1 MNALEV
7 KGLCKNYKEFQL
19 KDVSFCLPKGFV
31 MEYIGENGAGKTTTL
46 NLITHLCHQD
56 AGMVSIGGITYE
68 EDTRRYLESIG
79 FIGDESYFPGTFR
92 LKDVKAVC
100 KMMYSS
106 FQEDKFDQMVENW
119 KLPAKTRIA
128 NYSRGMKVKLMFAS
142 VLSRDTSI
150 LILDEATN
158 GLDPV
163 MRAEVI
169 EMLQEY
175 IMDGEH
181 SILFSTHVL
190 DDLEQIADYIVF
202 IHRGEI
208 LLNQT
213 KEELLESYVMVRGD
227 VADLNEGRR
236 RKMIGMI
243 QGAYG
248 FEGLLRSRD
257 AEGFGSMFAIEPA
270 DIDHIMLHYIKN
282 GGKENACR

>member
-1 MNALEV
+1 
-7 KGLCKNYKEFQL
+7 
-19 KDVSFCLPKGFV
+19 
-31 MEYIGENGAGKTTTL
+31 
-46 NLITHLCHQD
+46 
-56 AGMVSIGGITYE
+56 
-68 EDTRRYLESIG
+68 
-79 FIGDESYFPGTFR
+79 
-92 LKDVKAVC
+92 
-100 KMMYSS
+100 
-106 FQEDKFDQMVENW
+106 
-119 KLPAKTRIA
+119 
-128 NYSRGMKVKLMFAS
+128 MFAS